1 MDVYITHKDRTLGKY
16 EEIKNKALERE
27 VNKIISETNIF
38 EEKPKEEKEKCSCK
52 RESSCKRKRK
62 KKSYNVSYKKMK
74 MYSMA
79 EISLMKKLYLS
90 ER

>member
-38 EEKPKEEKEKCSCK
+38 EEKPKG
-52 RESSCKRKRK
+52 RKG
-62 KKSYNVSYKKMK
+62 KM
-74 MYSMA
+74 
-79 EISLMKKLYLS
+79 LL
-90 ER
+90 

>member
-38 EEKPKEEKEKCSCK
+38 EEKPKEEKENAPVKEK
-52 RESSCKRKRK
+52 AHAKEKRKR
-62 KKSYNVSYKKMK
+62 NPTMFHIKMK